1 MFYTQISLLM
11 SAFALL
17 MCVTQL
23 SLYRIAHTKRST
35 TIMLYTHV
43 DCVHTFVISVVHFGL
58 DRFSVQTRSSSALLR
73 VL

>member
-23 SLYRIAHTKRST
+23 SLYRITHTKRST
-35 TIMLYTHV
+35 TIMLYTQYI
-43 DCVHTFVISVVHFGL
+43 CVNAHICCTHIRNFGGA
-58 DRFSVQTRSSSALLR
+58 FWPG
-73 VL
+73 